1 MKKKSFFYLVAAVLL
16 AMMSIGN
23 AKAEVVKDGIH
34 YIAEHIEGYEYVS
47 TDYYMVTCDKYENMY
62 NYDFL
67 SGDVYIKERLYGKNV
82 EVINVRAFS
91 NMSAHVNIICPKTLK
106 TIENAAFIDAKG
118 MISIQMN
125 EGLTYL
131 GSSAFYRCSGLTS
144 VYIPKS
150 LQAIEAGT
158 FEDCVSLPDIS
169 IPAAKVIGKHAFRR
183 CSNLIAV
190 HGALATACPAQ
201 SIGEGAFQYCVNL
214 RAANFDRLISIGKN
228 AFENCVKLDL
238 IVLPATLTSIDEYAF
253 RNCGLRVVNNQ
264 NPSPQ
269 AIKANVFE
277 KVDLAKCILYVPKGS
292 KAAYQ
297 AADVWNKF
305 GYILEPGEQVPTEV
319 LEDPI
324 KTVKPAYEGSAKI
337 NGLMYKLNADLTAS
351 VMQDNSY
358 KSFSGKITIPSTVK
372 YNDFEYVVTAIS
384 DKAFKN
390 CDKITDVVLPN
401 TVTSLGESSFA
412 SMTKLTN
419 ITFPSSL
426 KTIGRQCFY
435 ECKSLESLS
444 LPASLKNLGES
455 AFIRCVALE
464 SVSLPAGLD
473 TIGDYCFGHCLAL
486 KNIIFP
492 ESLKKI
498 GEGAFYN
505 CSKIN
510 DVILPASLEYIGKQA
525 FCNCRLS
532 NVTAQTEIPIPVDE
546 DAFLN
551 ACNTSGPYEKGVTL
565 HVPAGCKDAYAE
577 ATGWKRFYTI
587 LPIGYE
593 EKIKYGDLYYQL
605 NEDFTA
611 YVTFEKEN
619 STDNYKDLSGEITVE
634 KYISYQGMNF
644 QVTAIGKEA
653 FKYATGITKVNL
665 PKIMDEIKQYA
676 FYQCTNLAEINIP
689 ATLSKLNSTAFRDT
703 KLFND
708 NIDGD
713 GAVYYDGCL
722 LALTQKLPADYTVK
736 DGTRL
741 IATGV
746 FHVQTITSLTLPES
760 VQVLCE
766 EALSDMFSLKSV
778 TLPSSLQMIG
788 DYFLLNCPKLTSIYC
803 YAELPYNVSG
813 ISAFEGMDISTCTLY
828 VPKGYK
834 TVYSSAEKWKEFPI
848 METEPLT
855 FTVTFV
861 DYDGSEIK
869 TDVVEKGND
878 AVAPADPER
887 EGYTFTGWD
896 KAFTNI
902 TADLTVTAQ
911 YEIKKYIVTF
921 VDWDDAELY
930 KQIVA
935 YGQSATAP
943 ADPERGG
950 FTFTGWD
957 KEFDIVTAD
966 LTVTAQYAV
975 KVWTVTYIDN
985 DKYGAV
991 ELYKELVEDGHAAQ
1005 GYPAAHEG
1013 YVLWYWLD
1021 DDTWEHADLSSITK
1035 DMVVQAYY
1043 KALSFHLT
1051 FRVDGITTFEIN
1063 GEYGYNVSDN
1073 LYYNPPFA
1081 SKTPERTATAAE
1093 EYEFVGWTPEVTF
1106 LTSDVVFDAVFE
1118 ATPRKYTVSFYDWDG
1133 DLLEEQKV
1141 EYGKNAEDFTPERM
1155 GYTFTGWDKPLVDIT
1170 SDLSVKAQYQIKTY
1184 TVQFVDWDESELSAP
1199 QTIEHGHA
1207 AATPATPTREGYTF
1221 TGWDGDFTNIT
1232 ADLTLKAT
1240 YQINSYTVSWLK
1252 EDGSLID
1259 KTVVE
1264 YGAMPEHGDAVKAES
1279 EDYTYTFTGW
1289 IPALAAVSG
1298 DANYVA
1304 TFEAV
1309 SKEPETAHTIKYL
1322 DKDADELKKEGIV
1335 LHLPEAPVVSGFTF
1349 VEWRVVEGTIDEGIV
1364 VRAAYKADGDA
1375 TELPDVLALP
1385 GNSARKL
1392 VRDGVVYILQDDHTY
1407 TIQGQKVK

>member
-1 MKKKSFFYLVAAVLL
+1 M
-16 AMMSIGN
+16 
-23 AKAEVVKDGIH
+23 
-34 YIAEHIEGYEYVS
+34 
-47 TDYYMVTCDKYENMY
+47 
-62 NYDFL
+62 
-67 SGDVYIKERLYGKNV
+67 
-82 EVINVRAFS
+82 
-91 NMSAHVNIICPKTLK
+91 
-106 TIENAAFIDAKG
+106 
-118 MISIQMN
+118 SIQMN
-125 EGLTYL
+125 EGLTHL
-131 GSSAFYRCSGLTS
+131 GTSAFLGCTSLTS

-150 LQAIEAGT
+150 ITAIEAST
-158 FEDCVSLPDIS
+158 FEGCTSLPDIS
-169 IPAAKVIGKHAFRR
+169 IPAAKVIGKDAFRN
-183 CSNLIAV
+183 CSNLVAV
-190 HGALATACPAQ
+190 HGPSASACPAQ
-201 SIGEGAFQYCVNL
+201 SIGERAFLNCTNL
-214 RAANFDRLISIGKN
+214 RAANFDRLISIGES
-228 AFENCVKLDL
+228 AFENCEKLDV
-238 IVLPATLTSIDEYAF
+238 IVLPATLTTIDEYAF
-253 RNCGLRVVNNQ
+253 ENTGLQVVANN
-264 NPSPQ
+264 SLVPQ
-269 AIKANVFE
+269 TIKANVFRG
-277 KVDLAKCILYVPKGS
+277 VNLSKCILYVPKGC

-305 GYILEPGEQVPTEV
+305 GYILEPGEQVPADV
-319 LEDPI
+319 QEDLLNP
-324 KTVKPAYEGSAKI
+324 VKPAYEGSAKI

-372 YNDFEYVVTAIS
+372 YEDFEYIVTSIG
-384 DKAFKN
+384 DNAFKE
-390 CDKITDVVLPN
+390 CDKIANVVLPS

-426 KTIGRQCFY
+426 KKIGSHCF
-435 ECKSLESLS
+435 EDCNSLESLS
-444 LPASLKNLGES
+444 LPASVKKLGTCT
-455 AFIRCVALE
+455 FIRCKALA
-464 SVSLPAGLD
+464 SVTLPVGLD
-473 TIGDYCFGHCLAL
+473 TIGNWCFAHCFAL
-486 KNIIFP
+486 TNLQLPKGLKVIEDNAFCNCY
-492 ESLKKI
+492 SL
-498 GEGAFYN
+498 N
-505 CSKIN
+505 TSLT
-510 DVILPASLEYIGKQA
+510 LPASLEYIGQKA
-525 FCNCRLS
+525 FDRCQLKHITAESETPASIDDNAFIGIGIS
-532 NVTAQTEIPIPVDE
+532 NSGVPTAV
-546 DAFLN
+546 
-551 ACNTSGPYEKGVTL
+551 VL
-565 HVPAGCKDAYAE
+565 HVPNGSKNAYKEAKGWDWFINIEEAGSSE
-577 ATGWKRFYTI
+577 I
-587 LPIGYE
+587 
-593 EKIKYGDLYYQL
+593 IKYGDLYYQL
-605 NEDFTA
+605 KDDYTA

-634 KYISYQGMNF
+634 KKVTYLGSDYE
-644 QVTAIGKEA
+644 VTAIGKEA

-665 PKIMDEIKQYA
+665 PISLDEIKQYA

-760 VQVLCE
+760 VQILCE

-778 TLPSSLQMIG
+778 TLPSSLQTIG
-788 DYFLLNCPKLTSIYC
+788 DYFLFTCPALNAIYC
-803 YAELPYNVSG
+803 YAEIPYNLSK
-813 ISAFEGMDISTCTLY
+813 ISAFEGTDAKSCTLY
-828 VPKGYK
+828 VPEGCKDKYSK
-834 TVYSSAEKWKEFPI
+834 TDKWKEFPI
-848 METEPLT
+848 VETEPLT

-878 AVAPADPER
+878 AVAPDDPER
-887 EGYTFTGWD
+887 EGYDFTGWD

-911 YEIKKYIVTF
+911 YEIKTYEVVF
-921 VDWDDAELY
+921 FDWNDVPIDYQEVHYGDAA
-930 KQIVA
+930 V
-935 YGQSATAP
+935 AP

-991 ELYKELVEDGHAAQ
+991 ELYKEQVEDGQAAQ

-1035 DMVVQAYY
+1035 DMLVQAYY

-1063 GEYGYNVSDN
+1063 GEYGYNVRDN

-1118 ATPRKYTVSFYDWDG
+1118 ATPRKYTVSFYDWD
-1133 DLLEEQKV
+1133 DKLLEEQKV

-1155 GYTFTGWDKPLVDIT
+1155 GYTFTGWDKSLVDIT

-1264 YGAMPEHGDAVKAES
+1264 YGAMPEHDDAVKAES

-1375 TELPDVLALP
+1375 TELPDVLELP

-1392 VRDGVVYILQDDHTY
+1392 VRDGVVYILQDEHTY

>member
-23 AKAEVVKDGIH
+23 AKAEVVKDGVH
-34 YIAEHIEGYEYVS
+34 YIAEKFVGGYEGYAE
-47 TDYYMVTCDKYENMY
+47 TDYYMVTKSSSGTENY
-62 NYDFL
+62 HYL
-67 SGDVYIKERLYGKNV
+67 SGDVYLKSKLYGKKV
-82 EVINVRAFS
+82 EVIQRYAFS
-91 NMSAHVNIICPKTLK
+91 GVKTYVNIFCPKTLK
-106 TIENAAFIDAKG
+106 KIETEAFRNASG
-118 MISIQMN
+118 LLSIQMN
-125 EGLTYL
+125 EGLETL
-131 GSSAFYRCSGLTS
+131 GDMAFLRCTGLTS
-144 VYIPKS
+144 VYIPSTLMSIPSSAFMECTS
-150 LQAIEAGT
+150 LS
-158 FEDCVSLPDIS
+158 DVS
-169 IPAAKVIGKHAFRR
+169 IPAAKTIGDKAFSG
-183 CSNLIAV
+183 CTKLVAV
-190 HGALATACPAQ
+190 HGTSASACPAQ
-201 SIGEGAFQYCVNL
+201 AIGNNAFANCSNLQGVNFDALVSIGEYAFADC
-214 RAANFDRLISIGKN
+214 
-228 AFENCVKLDL
+228 EKLDV
-238 IVLPATLTSIDEYAF
+238 IVLPSTLTTIHDFAF
-253 RNCGLRVVNNQ
+253 SNTGLRVVNNERVT
-264 NPSPQ
+264 PQ
-269 AIKANVFE
+269 IINANVF
-277 KVDLAKCILYVPKGS
+277 KGVNLSKCILYVPKGC

-305 GYILEPGEQVPTEV
+305 GYILEPGEQIPADDQ
-319 LEDPI
+319 EDLFNP
-324 KTVKPAYEGSAKI
+324 VKPIYEGVATI
-337 NGLMYKLNADLTAS
+337 NGIMYKLNADLTAS

-358 KSFSGKITIPSTVK
+358 KSFSGKITIPSKVN
-372 YNDFEYVVTAIS
+372 YEDYEYVVTAI
-384 DKAFKN
+384 DDNAFN
-390 CDKITDVVLPN
+390 YCDKITDVVLPN
-401 TVTSLGESSFA
+401 NLTSLGKGAFRNA
-412 SMTKLTN
+412 TALQT
-419 ITFPSSL
+419 IALPSSL
-426 KTIGRQCFY
+426 QEIGEQCFY
-435 ECKSLESLS
+435 ECNSLESVS
-444 LPASLKNLGES
+444 LPASLKELGTET
-455 AFIRCVALE
+455 FFKCFALE
-464 SVSLPAGLD
+464 SVSLPAGIE
-473 TIGDYCFGHCLAL
+473 TIGEWCFAHCKAMTSLTLPEGL
-486 KNIIFP
+486 K
-492 ESLKKI
+492 EI
-498 GEGAFYN
+498 GEAAFYN
-505 CSKIN
+505 CPALK
-510 DVILPASLEYIGKQA
+510 DVILPASLEYIGKLALFNCQIDNVIALSETPATAHEEA
-525 FCNCRLS
+525 FS
-532 NVTAQTEIPIPVDE
+532 QV
-546 DAFLN
+546 
-551 ACNTSGPYEKGVTL
+551 GGYHGVVL
-565 HVPAGCKDAYAE
+565 HVPAGSKSAYAA
-577 ATGWKRFYTI
+577 ATGWKVFT
-587 LPIGYE
+587 
-593 EKIKYGDLYYQL
+593 KIHEAGSNDKVKYGDLYYQL
-605 NEDFTA
+605 SDDYTA

-619 STDNYKDLSGEITVE
+619 STDNYKDLSGEVTVQKKVTYLGADYE
-634 KYISYQGMNF
+634 
-644 QVTAIGKEA
+644 VTAIGKEA

-665 PKIMDEIKQYA
+665 PISLDEIKQYA

-689 ATLSKLNSTAFRDT
+689 ATLSVLNSTAFRDT

-741 IATGV
+741 IATRV

-778 TLPSSLQMIG
+778 TLPSSLQTIG
-788 DYFLLNCPKLTSIYC
+788 DYLLLNCPALNAIYC
-803 YAELPYNVSG
+803 YAEIPYNLSK
-813 ISAFEGMDISTCTLY
+813 ISAFEGTDAKSCTLY
-828 VPKGYK
+828 VPEGCKDKYSK
-834 TVYSSAEKWKEFPI
+834 TDKWMQFPVME
-848 METEPLT
+848 METKQ

-896 KAFTNI
+896 KDFTNVQS
-902 TADLTVTAQ
+902 DLTVTAQ
-911 YEIKKYIVTF
+911 YKIKTYEVVF

-991 ELYKELVEDGHAAQ
+991 ELYKELVEDGQAAQ

-1035 DMVVQAYY
+1035 DMLVQAYY

-1118 ATPRKYTVSFYDWDG
+1118 ATPRKYTVSFYDWD
-1133 DLLEEQKV
+1133 DKLLEEQKV

-1155 GYTFTGWDKPLVDIT
+1155 GYTFTGWDKSLVDIT
-1170 SDLSVKAQYQIKTY
+1170 SDISVKAQYQIKTY

-1264 YGAMPEHGDAVKAES
+1264 YGAMPEHDDAVKAES

-1392 VRDGVVYILQDDHTY
+1392 VRDGVVYILQDEHTY